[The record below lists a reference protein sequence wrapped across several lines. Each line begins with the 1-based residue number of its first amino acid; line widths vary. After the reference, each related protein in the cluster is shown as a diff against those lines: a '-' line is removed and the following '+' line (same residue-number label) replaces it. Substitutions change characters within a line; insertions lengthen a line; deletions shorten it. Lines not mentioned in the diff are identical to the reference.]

1 MLKLSFAIVWLV
13 TLFSAFIAGVIGWG
27 MNIATL
33 FSGADMAWGEIVVRA
48 IGIPLP
54 IIGSVAGYF

>member
-1 MLKLSFAIVWLV
+1 MLQPFFAIVWLI

-33 FSGADMAWGEIVVRA
+33 FSGATMPLGELVVRV